1 MLCLNG
7 NSSEIRVENIADI
20 IANYLYVN
28 RVGGY
33 VAGILKTFNRELWVE
48 SLSLCK
54 QLYNMNCH

>member
-33 VAGILKTFNRELWVE
+33 VAGILKTFNREL
-48 SLSLCK
+48 
-54 QLYNMNCH
+54 